1 MKTTY
6 CKKYDTQSK
15 FNAISKC
22 LQKKHIDIGTY
33 LYGAFNCII
42 YLYAPRT
49 STIRSACVSNGDE
62 PTRNGRIVSS
72 RSPTQPNLHKRIKV
86 RNSF

>member
-6 CKKYDTQSK
+6 CKKYDTQSE

-22 LQKKHIDIGTY
+22 SRKKDDIGTY

-42 YLYAPRT
+42 YRYAPST

-72 RSPTQPNLHKRIKV
+72 RSPTQPNLHKRIRVK
-86 RNSF
+86 NSF